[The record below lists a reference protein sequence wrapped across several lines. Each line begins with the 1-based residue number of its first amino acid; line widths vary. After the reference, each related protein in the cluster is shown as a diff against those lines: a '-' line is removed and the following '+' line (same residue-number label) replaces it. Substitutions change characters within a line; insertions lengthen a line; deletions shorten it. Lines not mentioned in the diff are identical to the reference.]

1 MKKFNVNV
9 SSEIGQL
16 EGVILHTP
24 GQEVEN
30 MTPQNA
36 ERALYSDILNLSV
49 ARQEYAQLKGV
60 LEKVANTFEVRDLL
74 TQTLQNSH
82 AKDRII
88 NRICE
93 REDAFCEILALHD
106 LPEEELARQ
115 LIEGSILKRDN
126 LTKFLSKERFALR
139 PLHNFLFTRDAS
151 MTVYDEVL
159 IGKMASPVRDREA
172 LIMEAIFK
180 DHPLFGVKTINPI
193 VPIKNIPSSP
203 LASIEGGD
211 VEIARDD
218 VILIGTGVRT
228 TSQGIDYLIESI
240 KEKKTSAK
248 HIIVQELP
256 HTPESF
262 IHLDMT
268 FTFLNK
274 DEVMV
279 YAPLI
284 LGNNKYQ
291 TIHIAIDNGKVTSI
305 KLHEDLLQA
314 LKEVGMD
321 MKPIQC
327 GGTKDDWTME
337 REQWHSGAN
346 FFSIAPGKV
355 IGYERNNYTIE
366 EMSKNGY
373 DIIKA
378 QDIIENKA
386 DIHASK
392 KAVITIAGSELS
404 RGGGGARCM
413 TMPVGRKKVDW

>member
-60 LEKVANTFEVRDLL
+60 LEKVATTFEVRDLL

-82 AKDRII
+82 AKERII

-93 REDAFCEILALHD
+93 REDAFCEISALYD
-106 LPEEELARQ
+106 LSEEELARQ

-279 YAPLI
+279 YEPLI

-291 TIHIAIDNGKVTSI
+291 TIHITIDNGEVTSI

-386 DIHASK
+386 DIHASQ

>member
-82 AKDRII
+82 AKERII

-93 REDAFCEILALHD
+93 REDAFCEISALYD

-139 PLHNFLFTRDAS
+139 PLHNFLFTRDTS

-279 YAPLI
+279 YEPLI

-291 TIHIAIDNGKVTSI
+291 TIHITIDNGEVTSI